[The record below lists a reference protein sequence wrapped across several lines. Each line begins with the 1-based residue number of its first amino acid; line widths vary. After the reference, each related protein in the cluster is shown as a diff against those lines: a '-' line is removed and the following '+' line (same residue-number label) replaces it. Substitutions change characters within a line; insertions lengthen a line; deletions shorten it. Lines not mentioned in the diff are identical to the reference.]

1 MAITPKASLV
11 WRNSW
16 LAGATLLLL
25 LAVYLLYSN
34 LGNYNA
40 SYDSGVY
47 LESARMM
54 GRGFGLYRQI
64 FDSQPPLWLLLIYVS
79 FRMFGETAMA
89 GQLVTATAGLITIL
103 AVMQMTSRLGGKGG
117 AILAGVLVTLSP
129 LELQWSRSL
138 NGDVP
143 AVALASISMAFAAGY
158 ARHGRRT
165 WLMAAALASMGAIMI
180 KLSGVYAV
188 PALLLFVIARW
199 KKAEA
204 LDRWQLVPF
213 VALDTFIVIGIFGG
227 ITLFS
232 LAWFRP
238 DQLWHQVVTFH
249 WAARSVHG
257 SITLDDKWHTL
268 FDLAAGERLLIGATP
283 LTVLCLLSGIEGL
296 ALLAWPCFTFFGLLE
311 HHPLYDHHLVA
322 LIPALAAAIG
332 VGASNLRIVY
342 PPLVRRLS
350 IQPRPARMVALTACA
365 IVGLAI
371 LGGGASQAW
380 IEAANQHALMRL
392 SVLPSSEGRLVN
404 LIVSQ
409 TLPDEMIV
417 TDDQGLA
424 FLADRDMPPGLT
436 DTSYTRITSGYLR
449 SHEVIEQAEQYH
461 VRFVL
466 LWTGRL
472 ASMPEVVH
480 WANERFPFRTDLG
493 NGRVLYT
500 RE

>member
-1 MAITPKASLV
+1 MA
-11 WRNSW
+11 
-16 LAGATLLLL
+16 
-25 LAVYLLYSN
+25 
-34 LGNYNA
+34 
-40 SYDSGVY
+40 
-47 LESARMM
+47 
-54 GRGFGLYRQI
+54 
-64 FDSQPPLWLLLIYVS
+64 
-79 FRMFGETAMA
+79 
-89 GQLVTATAGLITIL
+89 
-103 AVMQMTSRLGGKGG
+103 
-117 AILAGVLVTLSP
+117 
-129 LELQWSRSL
+129 
-138 NGDVP
+138 
-143 AVALASISMAFAAGY
+143 
-158 ARHGRRT
+158 
-165 WLMAAALASMGAIMI
+165 
-180 KLSGVYAV
+180 YAV
-188 PALLLFVIARW
+188 
-199 KKAEA
+199 
-204 LDRWQLVPF
+204 
-213 VALDTFIVIGIFGG
+213 
-227 ITLFS
+227 
-232 LAWFRP
+232 
-238 DQLWHQVVTFH
+238 
-249 WAARSVHG
+249 RS
-257 SITLDDKWHTL
+257 ST
-268 FDLAAGERLLIGATP
+268 GERLLIGATP

-424 FLADRDMPPGLT
+424 FLAGRDMPPGLT
-436 DTSYTRITSGYLR
+436 DTSYTRITSGYLQ